1 MRHTYRAISR
11 PIAGGDTVARFLV
24 AMGQMPEAE
33 GARGRLV
40 SLNGQPGAVYW
51 DADGSMRTAFIFEVT
66 TAGVTALYVIR
77 NPEKLARLAEQL
89 A

>member
-1 MRHTYRAISR
+1 MA
-11 PIAGGDTVARFLV
+11 
-24 AMGQMPEAE
+24 QMPEAE

-51 DADGSMRTAFIFEVT
+51 DADGGLRTAFLFDVS

-77 NPEKLARLAEQL
+77 NPAKLARLAAQF